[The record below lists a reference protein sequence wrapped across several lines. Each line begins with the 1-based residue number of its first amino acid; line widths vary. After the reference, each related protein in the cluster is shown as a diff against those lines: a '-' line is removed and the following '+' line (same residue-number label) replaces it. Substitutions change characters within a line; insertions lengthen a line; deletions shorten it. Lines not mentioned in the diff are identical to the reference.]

1 VGIHPHFSRKEWIQI
16 QCSRRQT
23 HV

>member
-1 VGIHPHFSRKEWIQI
+1 VGIHPHFSRKERIQI
-16 QCSRRQT
+16 QFSRIQT

>member
-1 VGIHPHFSRKEWIQI
+1 VGIHPHFSRKERIQI
-16 QCSRRQT
+16 QFSRRQT